1 MGRRTN
7 VMIEVED
14 DVFVN
19 IVEPHKRN
27 KTFSKLISSLLNGYI
42 SDGYIRAFV
51 DDNLEEVR
59 RAVVGSFEDSVGEME
74 SMLAN
79 MGLFTDELG
88 AHAHAGY
95 SRFQQRKVQQA
106 EELNRGTKDFVRGN
120 AQKESPSR
128 VDNLEEKVN
137 SIERNM
143 NEGFNRILEVLGQ
156 MSVPPMQVS
165 SKEESPKVEVRI
177 NDIVNNKTL
186 GIPEFRPDVPKY
198 ESPVVPATG
207 WQDDDEEDNYDDVAE
222 DAGVEGSVA
231 NNFLTSLI
239 SDFGMGF

>member
-106 EELNRGTKDFVRGN
+106 EELNRGTKDFVGGN
-120 AQKESPSR
+120 AQNESPSR

-137 SIERNM
+137 SIERSM

-156 MSVPPMQVS
+156 MSVPPMTVS

-207 WQDDDEEDNYDDVAE
+207 WQDDDEENDYDDVSE
-222 DAGVEGSVA
+222 DAGVDGSVA